1 MNKQTEKQQL
11 RKTIRTLEAG
21 LPERYL
27 AQADRKIAA
36 QLLAMPEYQA
46 AGTVFCFVSTGREID
61 THPIL
66 QAALEAG
73 KTLCVPRCLGGGIM
87 ELRSIQR
94 LDALTPG
101 AYGIPEPPED
111 APLVSTDTV
120 DFAVLPCLTCNHL
133 GQRLGRGGGCYDR
146 FLASYRG
153 GTVLLCR
160 ERLIRE
166 EIPVTPLDYP
176 IPWVLTEA
184 GLFED
189 GTPARL
195 N

>member
-11 RKTIRTLEAG
+11 RKTMHTLEAR

-46 AGTVFCFVSTGREID
+46 ADTVFCFVSTGREID

-66 QAALEAG
+66 EAALEAG

-87 ELRSIQR
+87 ELRSIQS
-94 LDALTPG
+94 LDVLTPG

-111 APLVSTDTV
+111 APLVSTDAV

-133 GQRLGRGGGCYDR
+133 GQRLGRGGGYYDR
-146 FLASYRG
+146 LLPQLHCP
-153 GTVLLCR
+153 TVLICR
-160 ERLIRE
+160 EQLMSPEVPVE
-166 EIPVTPLDYP
+166 EHDMRCTMLVTEKG
-176 IPWVLTEA
+176 ILTPEA
-184 GLFED
+184 
-189 GTPARL
+189 
-195 N
+195 

>member
-1 MNKQTEKQQL
+1 MNKQAEKQQL
-11 RKTIRTLEAG
+11 RKTIRALEAG
-21 LPERYL
+21 LSERYL
-27 AQADRKIAA
+27 EQSNRRIAA
-36 QLLAMPEYQA
+36 QRLAMPEYQA
-46 AGTVFCFVSTGREID
+46 AETVFCFVSVGREID
-61 THPIL
+61 TRPIL
-66 QAALEAG
+66 QAVLEDG

-87 ELRSIQR
+87 ELRGIQS
-94 LDALTPG
+94 LDILRPG

-111 APLVSTDTV
+111 TPLVSVDAV
-120 DFAVLPCLTCNHL
+120 DFAVLPCQTCNHL
-133 GQRLGRGGGCYDR
+133 GQRLGRGGGYYDR

-153 GTVLLCR
+153 GMVLLCR
-160 ERLIRE
+160 EKLIRE